1 MMDILPD
8 RADDADSNDSKV
20 VKEDKMIEAVLE
32 HLSKDFFPDE
42 PVFRSFI
49 IVIVK
54 IIILNT
60 NHTMNYHYEYRSYK

>member
-60 NHTMNYHYEYRSYK
+60 NHTMNYHYEYR

>member
-20 VKEDKMIEAVLE
+20 VKEDKMIGAVLE

-54 IIILNT
+54 IIIT
-60 NHTMNYHYEYRSYK
+60 KTDHTINHHYVYRSYK

>member
-54 IIILNT
+54 IIIT
-60 NHTMNYHYEYRSYK
+60 KTDHTINHHYEYR